1 MPALVFRLRNV
12 PTDEADAVRQLM
24 EENNIDW
31 YETSAG
37 NWGIAM
43 PGIWV
48 NESEEMPKARALIDS
63 YQQERSALQRSH
75 YEQTIESGQ
84 ASTLL
89 HRLRQ
94 HPFRTIGIFA
104 FCLFILYVSINP
116 FLQMIGYSKNGLS

>member
-12 PTDEADAVRQLM
+12 PEDEAEAIRSLLDDNHIQ
-24 EENNIDW
+24 W

-48 NESEEMPKARALIDS
+48 NDTEDMPRARSLIDV
-63 YQQERSALQRSH
+63 YQQERSTTLRSH
-75 YEQTIESGQ
+75 YQQEMEAGDAPTMM
-84 ASTLL
+84 
-89 HRLRQ
+89 HRFKQ
-94 HPFRTIGIFA
+94 HPLRTIGIFV

-116 FLQMIGYSKNGLS
+116 FLQMIGYSKTG